1 MIRRKGFAT
10 GKSAIEVIEEAVW
23 LLRGSPPL
31 TYLVYSIGTV
41 PFLLGLLY
49 FWGDMSR
56 SGTANV
62 HAPEAA
68 LSMAV
73 LYSWMKGWHS
83 VYARLLMGS
92 ATAGAAPEGWA
103 LARVIRLSVAQTAL
117 QPTSFIA
124 LPLAFLFAIPFGW
137 VYAFY
142 HDLSVYGDG
151 RSGSLREVFR
161 DSKNQAL
168 LWPMQN
174 HGLILLLWL
183 FGLFVFLNVITA
195 LVLAPNL
202 LKMLAGIETVF
213 TRSGLA
219 FLNSTLL
226 AAACS
231 LTYLVMNPLVKA
243 AYVLR
248 CFHGDSLRT
257 GEDIRVEMRSVAA
270 KPIVGAA
277 VLCAALIGVDPTA
290 LRAAPP
296 PPPPAP
302 AADTPGVQAEE
313 LEEFLKEVLARREY
327 AWRLPR
333 EKVVEVEEKGLVSRF
348 MKAVADTILDAF
360 RAVGRWLGDI
370 LRWLRD
376 LLTPDEQRL
385 EDHSAGGIVSWIL
398 SSTGLLYILLALV
411 LCVAGVLAWRLAQRR
426 KQTAPGQLSPLAGP
440 RPDIAAESTTA
451 DQQPAEEWIAAASEL
466 MARGEWRLAMR
477 ALYLASL
484 AFLAQQ
490 KLVTLA
496 RYKSNRDYIREVQRR
511 GSPEL
516 AGVFSE
522 NMSSFERVWYG
533 RHEATEQIV
542 QQFDRNLEQLRDHAK
557 A

>member
-1 MIRRKGFAT
+1 MIRRKGLAA
-10 GKSAIEVIEEAVW
+10 GKSAIELIEEAVW

-31 TYLVYSIGTV
+31 AYLVYSVGTV

-56 SGTANV
+56 SGSAYA

-73 LYSWMKGWHS
+73 LYSWMKVWHS
-83 VYARLLMGS
+83 VYAGLLMAS
-92 ATAGAAPEGWA
+92 ATGGAAPEGWS
-103 LARVIRLSVAQTAL
+103 LARAVRLSVAQTAL

-142 HDLSVYGDG
+142 HNLSVYGDG
-151 RSGSLREVFR
+151 RRGSLREVAR
-161 DSKNQAL
+161 DSKNQAI

-174 HGLILLLWL
+174 HMLILLLWL
-183 FGLFVFLNVITA
+183 FGLFVFLNLITA
-195 LVLAPNL
+195 LMLAPYL
-202 LKMLAGIETVF
+202 LKMFAGIETVF
-213 TRSGLA
+213 TRGGLA
-219 FLNSTLL
+219 FLNTTLL

-231 LTYLVMNPLVKA
+231 LSYLVMNPLVKA
-243 AYVLR
+243 VYVLR

-257 GEDIRVEMRSVAA
+257 GEDIRVEMRSFAA

-277 VLCAALIGVDPTA
+277 VLCAALACVDPA
-290 LRAAPP
+290 DLCAAPA
-296 PPPPAP
+296 PPAP
-302 AADTPGVQAEE
+302 QAADASGVQAAE
-313 LEEFLKEVLARREY
+313 LEKSVEEVLARREY
-327 AWRLPR
+327 TWRLPR
-333 EKVVEVEEKGLVSRF
+333 EKVDEVEEKGLVSRF
-348 MKAVADTILDAF
+348 IRAVANVIMDASK
-360 RAVGRWLGDI
+360 AVGRWFADI

-376 LLTPDEQRL
+376 LLTPDEQRI
-385 EDHSAGGIVSWIL
+385 EDQGGGGIVSWIL

-411 LCVAGVLAWRLAQRR
+411 MCVAGVLVWRLAQSRNR
-426 KQTAPGQLSPLAGP
+426 TAAGQLVPLPGP
-440 RPDIAAESTTA
+440 GPDIAAESTTA
-451 DQQPAEEWIAAASEL
+451 DQQPAEEWIAAAAQL

-484 AFLAQQ
+484 ALLAQQ
-490 KLVTLA
+490 SLVTLA
-496 RYKSNRDYIREVQRR
+496 RYKSNRDYLREVQRR
-511 GSPEL
+511 GRPEI
-516 AGVFSE
+516 AGLFSE
-522 NMSSFERVWYG
+522 NMSAFERVWYG

-542 QQFDRNLEQLRDHAK
+542 EQFDRNLERLRGHAK